1 MKILY
6 FSQFYAP
13 ETVAAAFRATD
24 NSRLW
29 QQSGNEVT
37 VFTGF
42 PNFPKGKIFDGYTP
56 ELLKEENIEGVRV
69 LRSKLVAAPNTSIVN
84 RLKNYLSYYVYGR
97 VNEILQDS
105 KIGKDYDVVLGT
117 SGIVFNAL
125 LAYKY
130 AKRHHIPFVLELR
143 DITYVQMR
151 ATGTGEDGK
160 AVKVMKA
167 LELML
172 CRKAQ
177 KVVVVTQGFKDV
189 LVGEGI
195 PAEKIEVITNG
206 VDVQPAEGAYDEGKP
221 FKLSYFGTIGKSQN
235 LKDTFWYA
243 ETIQKHVPDAQYLII
258 GDGAQREEVEACV
271 EEENLS
277 YVSMLPG
284 MPAEDLE
291 KYYRDTQ
298 LSIVILR
305 KSDNFK
311 HTIPSKIFQI
321 MGRGIAI
328 MFIGPDGE
336 SAEII
341 RKYKAGIVLTGT
353 EAEDQVILDK
363 FFEEPD
369 WRERLKVMGE
379 NGRKAAEENYSRAK
393 LAEQYFTLLEDAAK
407 VEG

>member
-1 MKILY
+1 M
-6 FSQFYAP
+6 
-13 ETVAAAFRATD
+13 
-24 NSRLW
+24 
-29 QQSGNEVT
+29 
-37 VFTGF
+37 
-42 PNFPKGKIFDGYTP
+42 
-56 ELLKEENIEGVRV
+56 
-69 LRSKLVAAPNTSIVN
+69 
-84 RLKNYLSYYVYGR
+84 
-97 VNEILQDS
+97 
-105 KIGKDYDVVLGT
+105 
-117 SGIVFNAL
+117 
-125 LAYKY
+125 
-130 AKRHHIPFVLELR
+130 
-143 DITYVQMR
+143 
-151 ATGTGEDGK
+151 
-160 AVKVMKA
+160 
-167 LELML
+167 
-172 CRKAQ
+172 
-177 KVVVVTQGFKDV
+177 
-189 LVGEGI
+189 
-195 PAEKIEVITNG
+195 
-206 VDVQPAEGAYDEGKP
+206 
-221 FKLSYFGTIGKSQN
+221 
-235 LKDTFWYA
+235 
-243 ETIQKHVPDAQYLII
+243 
-258 GDGAQREEVEACV
+258 

-393 LAEQYFTLLEDAAK
+393 LAEQYFALLEDAAK